1 MVTTFMRLAELC
13 KSLEATAKRNEKTHL
28 IAEFLLGLEQEE
40 IAPAVLLVV
49 GQIFPEFDPRT
60 LEVGWSTMKRV
71 LAKGKQTTLFRDQL
85 TIRSVHTT
93 LSDIALVEGSR
104 SRKLKER
111 LLVGL
116 ISDAS
121 RDEVEI
127 LVRIIFGE
135 MRIGVNE
142 GVMLDALAKAS
153 SAPLPLIRR
162 ALMLTGNL
170 GEVALIAITQ
180 GEKGL
185 GGVKPEL
192 FVPLKPM
199 LAETVDNPEEAIKE
213 HGGKTVFEYKFDG
226 ARVQIH
232 RLGDEVRIYS
242 RRLSDVTE
250 SIPDIVNLVQRFLP
264 DVGLIV
270 EGEITAIGSEGKPL
284 PFQDLMRRFTRVND
298 IQQATDQIPLKLH
311 LFDILYLDGTLL
323 IDAPYEIRWS
333 ILSKIAPKELL
344 VERTVT
350 NSPEEAAAFLKAA
363 MKAGHEGLMVKRLD
377 SHYNP
382 GARGKDWLKLK
393 PAETVDLVISAAEW
407 GSGRRKGWLSNYH
420 LAARDGDEWKVVGKT
435 FKGLTD
441 EEFRWMTKRLQAI
454 KVSETEYTVSVH
466 PEIVVEV
473 SFNEIQRSPHY
484 LSGFALRFARITRIR
499 DDKGPKDAE
508 TLDKIRI
515 LYKKQFR
522 VKDQFKK

>member
-1 MVTTFMRLAELC
+1 LVTPFSKLAELC
-13 KSLEATAKRNEKTHL
+13 KALEKTTKRTEKARL
-28 IAEFLLGLEQEE
+28 ISAFLCTLEPDEV
-40 IAPAVLLVV
+40 APAVLLVV

-71 LAKGKQTTLFRDQL
+71 LEKGKQTTLLRDEL
-85 TIRSVHTT
+85 SIRRVHST
-93 LSDIALVEGSR
+93 LSEIAVAKGAQ

-111 LLVGL
+111 LLIGL
-116 ISDAS
+116 ISDAG
-121 RDEVEI
+121 RGEVEI

-142 GVMLDALAKAS
+142 GVMLDALAEAS
-153 SAPLPLIRR
+153 DTPLNVVRR
-162 ALMLTGNL
+162 SLMLTGNL
-170 GEVALIAITQ
+170 GEVALVALTQ
-180 GEKGL
+180 GRKGL
-185 GGVKPEL
+185 EGIKPEL

-199 LAETVDNPEEAIKE
+199 LAETAGDPEEAIME
-213 HGGKTVFEYKFDG
+213 HGGRTVFEYKFDG

-250 SIPDIVNLVQRFLP
+250 SVPDVVDLVQRFLP
-264 DVGLIV
+264 KVGTIV
-270 EGEITAIGSEGKPL
+270 EGEITAVGTGGKPL

-298 IQQATDQIPLKLH
+298 VQQATEQIPLRLH

-323 IDAPYEIRWS
+323 IDEPYETRWA
-333 ILSKIAPKELL
+333 ILSKITPKEILA
-344 VERTVT
+344 EHTIT
-350 NSPEEAAAFLKAA
+350 NSPKEAAAFLKAA
-363 MKAGHEGLMVKRLD
+363 MRAGHEGLMAKRLD

-393 PAETVDLVISAAEW
+393 PSETVDLAIVAADW

-420 LAARDGDEWKVVGKT
+420 LAARDGDEWRVVGKT

-454 KVSETEYTVSVH
+454 KIEESDYTVSVR
-466 PEIVVEV
+466 PEVVVEV
-473 SFNEIQRSPHY
+473 AFNEVQRSPHY
-484 LSGFALRFARITRIR
+484 KSGFALRFARITRIR
-499 DDKGPKDAE
+499 NDKGPQDTE
-508 TLDKIRI
+508 TLDQIRMH
-515 LYKKQFR
+515 YKKQFK
-522 VKDQFKK
+522 VKDQL